1 MRPTLIHFVETKLA
15 LAAVLLGLLC
25 GGVTYELY
33 VQLDASQS
41 TAEALLQANVRARHL
56 TEALSTLQ
64 DAEIGQ
70 RGFLLTG
77 RADYL
82 EPYDRALKLAN
93 INCVKL
99 RTDYADA
106 GLATAAVTSITAKAH
121 AMLAELRGSV
131 EVRRRDGLEAAV
143 KVMLQGTSKRVMDE
157 IRDEVR
163 RLLETEQA
171 TIDRN
176 VLHGQSATERNV
188 KLSLGVTCVAVVPLA
203 FCLLLAI
210 RDARRGRRESTHLA
224 HESSHDALTG
234 LLNRSALL
242 THLDRALG
250 QRPEA
255 VGLLYLDLN
264 GFKPINDE
272 LGHAMGDRVL
282 VEVSNRLRT
291 TVHPGDAVARI
302 GGDEFVI
309 VADGCP
315 GRAVLDSLAARVEA
329 VMRDISLPE
338 LKGRRIDASVG
349 TAFSAE
355 NGAGAS
361 SLIAAADA
369 AMYARKV
376 LMKHSS
382 PAQPKLRLVSMPA

>member
-1 MRPTLIHFVETKLA
+1 MRSTLIHYVETKLA

-25 GGVTYELY
+25 GGATYGLY
-33 VQLDASQS
+33 MQLDASRS
-41 TAEALLQANVRARHL
+41 TAEALLQANVHARHL

-64 DAEIGQ
+64 DAETGQ

-82 EPYDRALKLAN
+82 EPYDRALKLTDRNFA
-93 INCVKL
+93 KL
-99 RTDYADA
+99 RMDYADA
-106 GLATAAVTSITAKAH
+106 DLAGASVASIAAKAH
-121 AMLAELRGSV
+121 AKLAELRETV
-131 EVRRRDGLEAAV
+131 EARRRDGFEAALNIV
-143 KVMLQGTSKRVMDE
+143 LQGAGKRVMDE
-157 IRDEVR
+157 IRAEVR
-163 RLLETEQA
+163 LLLETEQA

-176 VLHGQSATERNV
+176 ALRAQSATERNV
-188 KLSLGVTCVAVVPLA
+188 KLSLAAACLAVIPIG

-210 RDARRGRRESTHLA
+210 RDARRGRRETAHLA

-234 LLNRSALL
+234 LLNRPALL
-242 THLDRALG
+242 ARLDKALD

-272 LGHAMGDRVL
+272 FGHAMGDRVL
-282 VEVSNRLRT
+282 EEVANRLRT
-291 TVHPGDAVARI
+291 AMRPGDAVARF

-315 GRAVLDSLAARVEA
+315 YRAVLDALAARVEA
-329 VMRDISLPE
+329 AIEGINLPE
-338 LKGRRIDASVG
+338 LKGRRISASVG

-355 NGAGAS
+355 AGVKAS
-361 SLIAAADA
+361 SLTAAADT
-369 AMYARKV
+369 AMYARKIQ
-376 LMKHSS
+376 MKLSTTS
-382 PAQPKLRLVSMPA
+382 QAKLRLVSTSA